1 MNILITNL
9 HSALNLGDDAIFE
22 AMLLEIQR
30 NFPDAR
36 IKIAAND
43 PDSWRKYTSKVEVL
57 SSMVTWVKRWKDG
70 QWELKKVLVFYY
82 FMMLLLGLLAHK
94 IHKKIYFG
102 TKEVRKLLEAYY
114 NCDMVLACGGGNI
127 YSRKLISWGLLWEL
141 LMFGFA
147 GLLGKPVYLLPQS
160 IGPIHGQFQK
170 IFTRFFLNKTRNI
183 YVRDQVSED
192 LLISLRVKTPYRIV
206 PDLAFSLRRYSTPQ
220 NPQGK
225 VKIGITVINLFGAL
239 SPTVSQEKFEGALLE
254 ILKDLNNRYAAQ
266 FTLIVQCYGPT
277 MDQDDRIVST
287 RLFQRLK
294 AEIPDLNLADK
305 LESGRAVHDLI
316 STMDLLIGT
325 RMHSGI
331 FSLGACVPTI
341 LFGYQPK
348 SFALMQMFGLDKYCV
363 PMATFSR
370 DQVLPL
376 ASELLDNGPSI
387 KIQLEAEMNNIM
399 QKQED
404 WFTSLIN

>member
-22 AMLLEIQR
+22 ATLREIR
-30 NFPDAR
+30 KNFPHAR

-43 PDSWRKYTSKVEVL
+43 PDSWLKYKSDVEVL
-57 SSMVTWVKRWKDG
+57 SSMVTWVKYWKDG
-70 QWELKKVLVFYY
+70 QWELKKELVFYY
-82 FMMLLLGLLAHK
+82 FMMLLAGSIVYK
-94 IHKKIYFG
+94 FRKKFYFG
-102 TKEVRKLLEAYY
+102 SKEARQLLEAYY
-114 NCDMVLACGGGNI
+114 GCDIVLACGGGNI
-127 YSRKLISWGLLWEL
+127 YSRKVISWGLLWEL

-160 IGPIHGQFQK
+160 IGPLHGQFQNL
-170 IFTRFFLNKTRNI
+170 IARFFLNCTQNI
-183 YVRDQVSED
+183 YVRDRASES
-192 LLISLRVKTPYRIV
+192 LLKELHVKVPFYIV
-206 PDLAFSLRRYSTPQ
+206 PDLAFSLPKNSPSRNQ
-220 NPQGK
+220 HGK
-225 VKIGITVINLFGAL
+225 VKIGLTVINLSSAL
-239 SPTVSQEKFEGALLE
+239 SPTVTQEKFEETLSE
-254 ILKDLNNRYAAQ
+254 ILVGLNNHYTAQ

-305 LESGRAVHDLI
+305 LDSGRAVHDLI

-331 FSLGACVPTI
+331 FSLSSCVPTI

-363 PMATFSR
+363 PMTTFSR
-370 DQVLPL
+370 DRVLPL
-376 ASELLDNGPSI
+376 ARELLDNGPSI
-387 KIQLEAEMNNIM
+387 KVLLKDEMSNIM
-399 QKQED
+399 QKQEG
-404 WFTSLIN
+404 WFTNLIN